1 MILMQDIQMNV
12 QDESDKFQV
21 KINEKFVEGTSDYNK
36 LKNKPKLN
44 GNEIIGEVEE
54 IDPTVPLWAKAEA
67 RPVYTPEDVGAMAE
81 GSVTSVST
89 TELDELWNSL
99 QEGKRIAIEYL
110 DKSGLTVLIN
120 KIKTALNGKVDAV
133 SGKGLSTNDYTSAE
147 KQKLSG
153 IASGAQANVIE
164 SVKVNGTK
172 LTPSSKAVDVTVP
185 TKVSQLTNDSGFQ
198 TSTQVDSIVT
208 GKGYQ
213 TQTQVQS
220 LINSAVGNVT
230 SIRYEKVT
238 SLPATGSNG
247 VIYLVA
253 HSHGTQDIYDEYI
266 WIADTKTFEKIG
278 NTDIDLSAYVK
289 SSELTAITT
298 NDLNIMWGQR
308 MAFVFKDRA
317 SIQWLVSKIKSVT
330 TSHNALNQMVMN
342 NHFTTNLNATS
353 AQDLV
358 DEKGNTILADWSY
371 EVASGEVGTD
381 WTYKVKEE

>member
-1 MILMQDIQMNV
+1 M
-12 QDESDKFQV
+12 
-21 KINEKFVEGTSDYNK
+21 
-36 LKNKPKLN
+36 
-44 GNEIIGEVEE
+44 
-54 IDPTVPLWAKAEA
+54 
-67 RPVYTPEDVGAMAE
+67 
-81 GSVTSVST
+81 
-89 TELDELWNSL
+89 
-99 QEGKRIAIEYL
+99 AIEYL
-110 DKSGLTVLIN
+110 DKSGLTLLIS
-120 KIKTALNGKVDAV
+120 KIKTALGGKVDAV

-153 IASGAQANVIE
+153 IASDAQANVIE

-220 LINSAVGNVT
+220 LINSAVGNIT

-266 WIADTKTFEKIG
+266 WLSETKTYEKIG

-298 NDLNIMWGQR
+298 NDLNTMW
-308 MAFVFKDRA
+308 D
-317 SIQWLVSKIKSVT
+317 
-330 TSHNALNQMVMN
+330 
-342 NHFTTNLNATS
+342 
-353 AQDLV
+353 
-358 DEKGNTILADWSY
+358 
-371 EVASGEVGTD
+371 
-381 WTYKVKEE
+381 

>member
-1 MILMQDIQMNV
+1 MTL
-12 QDESDKFQV
+12 
-21 KINEKFVEGTSDYNK
+21 
-36 LKNKPKLN
+36 
-44 GNEIIGEVEE
+44 
-54 IDPTVPLWAKAEA
+54 
-67 RPVYTPEDVGAMAE
+67 
-81 GSVTSVST
+81 
-89 TELDELWNSL
+89 
-99 QEGKRIAIEYL
+99 
-110 DKSGLTVLIN
+110 LIS
-120 KIKTALNGKVDAV
+120 KIKTALGGKVDAV
-133 SGKGLSTNDYTSAE
+133 SGKGLSTNDYTSEE

-220 LINSAVGNVT
+220 LINSAVGNIT

-238 SLPATGSNG
+238 SLPLQGSNG

-266 WIADTKTFEKIG
+266 WLAETKTYEKIG

-298 NDLNIMWGQR
+298 NDLNTMWG
-308 MAFVFKDRA
+308 
-317 SIQWLVSKIKSVT
+317 
-330 TSHNALNQMVMN
+330 
-342 NHFTTNLNATS
+342 
-353 AQDLV
+353 
-358 DEKGNTILADWSY
+358 
-371 EVASGEVGTD
+371 
-381 WTYKVKEE
+381 